1 MRASCIA
8 IAEFELIDAI
18 AAALERRP
26 GSRVARWI
34 GDDAAV
40 VRTQGAGAS
49 VTSVDVMVEGAHF
62 ARDAAPADVGARAMA
77 AALSDLAAMG
87 VEPGEAYLAVVVPA
101 RLRGADLVAL
111 HAGAE
116 QVAAQAGATIA
127 GGDLSAGP
135 ALTVAVTVVGWA
147 DDESR
152 PVGRDG
158 ARPGDL
164 VAVTG
169 TLGGAAAG
177 LAVLE
182 GRAEGPEALVARHV
196 RPAARVAEGPALRRA
211 GARAMIDVSDGLA
224 ADAVH
229 VARASRVRLVL
240 DASALPIDPATD
252 AVAHELGIAPA
263 ELAATGGEDFEL
275 LVCVPPDRRQAVDAV
290 GVTWIG
296 EAEAGPPEVR
306 WLNGGPDAASWGGWD
321 HFRGG

>member
-1 MRASCIA
+1 MRASCTA
-8 IAEFELIDAI
+8 IAEFSLIDAI

-49 VTSVDVMVEGAHF
+49 VTSVDVMVEATHF
-62 ARDAAPADVGARAMA
+62 PPAAASADVGARAMA

-87 VEPGEAYLAVVVPA
+87 VAPGEAYLAVVVPA
-101 RLRGADLVAL
+101 RLGRADVVAL

-116 QVAAQAGATIA
+116 EVAARAGATIA
-127 GGDLSAGP
+127 GGDLTAGP
-135 ALTVAVTVVGWA
+135 ALTVAVTVVGWT
-147 DDESR
+147 DDEGV

-158 ARPGDL
+158 ARGGDL

-169 TLGGAAAG
+169 TLGAAAAG

-182 GRAEGPEALVARHV
+182 GRATGPERLVARHV
-196 RPAARVAEGPALRRA
+196 RPAPRVAEGPALRRA

-224 ADAVH
+224 ADAGH
-229 VARASRVRLVL
+229 VARASGVRLVL
-240 DASALPIDPATD
+240 DASALPIDRATA
-252 AVAHELGIAPA
+252 AVARDLGLAPA

-275 LVCVPPDRRQAVDAV
+275 LVCVPPDRRHAVEAV

-296 EAEAGPPEVR
+296 EAVAGAPEVR
-306 WLNGGPDAASWGGWD
+306 WRNAGPGAASWGGWD
-321 HFRGG
+321 HFRAG